1 MTALERIKQIGEQW
15 FLTEPLLFAVYCSH
29 EFCENDSLDV
39 AVRTGNRMVEYAPHI
54 LDKVSDADLLEYLKV
69 EMFRILLKHPYQRQP
84 PFAVKALLT
93 QASNITIADVY
104 DVAPVIKKHMSGTE
118 LELPQ
123 GLCFEEYYNLLLQQ
137 TSSNSSND
145 NKSDSDNKS
154 DNADDE
160 GSGGGDSGQQG
171 GEGGNAS
178 DGSSDGDSNGSG
190 TDSNAGDNDGNG
202 GGSQG
207 DSGSGMSRGNDG
219 NSHGGTGSGGGS
231 QGNGGGSQGEQEQ
244 RDSQTSELWDDDEEA
259 CCDINGFIEKAE
271 ASNTWGTIPGT
282 LKGLIKA
289 SLMVDLDYRKMLSL
303 FKTSVLS
310 SRRRLTR
317 MRPNRR
323 FGFDA
328 MGSRYE
334 LSTNLL
340 IAVDVSGSVTDK
352 SLEFFFSVINRLF
365 KYGIEKLDVLQFDAA
380 IQGNIEPLKKARR
393 TVKILGRGGTCFQP
407 AADYYCEHPE
417 YDGLIYFSDGYAPSP
432 IYNTKRPID
441 VLWVLCSK
449 SAYEANGS
457 RLKELNRNRVTYIP
471 RSE

>member
-1 MTALERIKQIGEQW
+1 MTALERIKQIGERW

-104 DVAPVIKKHMSGTE
+104 DVAPVVKKHMSGTE

-154 DNADDE
+154 DNVDDE

-231 QGNGGGSQGEQEQ
+231 QGEQEQ

-289 SLMVDLDYRKMLSL
+289 SLKVDLDYRKMLSL

-380 IQGNIEPLKKARR
+380 IQGNIEPLRKARR

>member
-1 MTALERIKQIGEQW
+1 MTALERIKQIGERW

-39 AVRTGNRMVEYAPHI
+39 AVRTGNRKVEYSPHI
-54 LDKVSDADLLEYLKV
+54 LARISDVDLLEYLKV

-84 PFAVKALLT
+84 PFAEKALLT

-104 DVAPVIKKHMSGTE
+104 DVAPAVKKQMSGTE
-118 LELPQ
+118 LKLRR
-123 GLCFEEYYNLLLQQ
+123 GLCFEEYYNLLHQQ
-137 TSSNSSND
+137 ALPDSGNGQKSGVD
-145 NKSDSDNKS
+145 QKSDD
-154 DNADDE
+154 A
-160 GSGGGDSGQQG
+160 GGDSGQDG
-171 GEGGNAS
+171 GEGGSDNTPNGAS
-178 DGSSDGDSNGSG
+178 D
-190 TDSNAGDNDGNG
+190 
-202 GGSQG
+202 
-207 DSGSGMSRGNDG
+207 DSGSGDG
-219 NSHGGTGSGGGS
+219 NSRGDGS
-231 QGNGGGSQGEQEQ
+231 QGKSRGKGGPQGKGGSSRGEQQQ
-244 RDSQTSELWDDDEEA
+244 RDSQSSELWDDDEEA
-259 CCDINGFIEKAE
+259 CCDINSFIEMAE
-271 ASNTWGTIPGT
+271 AGNTWGTIPGE
-282 LKGLIKA
+282 LVGLIKA
-289 SLMVDLDYRKMLSL
+289 SLKVDLDYRKMLSL

-310 SRRRLTR
+310 SKRRLTR

-323 FGFDA
+323 SGFDA

-365 KYGIEKLDVLQFDAA
+365 KYGIEKLEVLQFDAK
-380 IQGNIEPLKKARR
+380 IQGDVEPLKKARR
-393 TVKILGRGGTCFQP
+393 TVKVLGRGGTCFQP

-432 IYNTKRPID
+432 VYNTKRPID

-449 SAYEANGS
+449 SAYEENGA

>member
-1 MTALERIKQIGEQW
+1 MTALERIKQIGERW

-104 DVAPVIKKHMSGTE
+104 DVAPVVKKHMSGTE

-154 DNADDE
+154 DNVDDE

-289 SLMVDLDYRKMLSL
+289 SLKVDLDYRKMLSL

-310 SRRRLTR
+310 ST
-317 MRPNRR
+317 PW
-323 FGFDA
+323 GA
-328 MGSRYE
+328 A
-334 LSTNLL
+334 TN
-340 IAVDVSGSVTDK
+340 
-352 SLEFFFSVINRLF
+352 FR
-365 KYGIEKLDVLQFDAA
+365 Q
-380 IQGNIEPLKKARR
+380 
-393 TVKILGRGGTCFQP
+393 TC
-407 AADYYCEHPE
+407 
-417 YDGLIYFSDGYAPSP
+417 
-432 IYNTKRPID
+432 
-441 VLWVLCSK
+441 
-449 SAYEANGS
+449 
-457 RLKELNRNRVTYIP
+457 
-471 RSE
+471 

>member
-1 MTALERIKQIGEQW
+1 MTALERIKQIGERW

-39 AVRTGNRMVEYAPHI
+39 AVRTGNRKVEYSPHI
-54 LDKVSDADLLEYLKV
+54 LARISDVDLLEYLKV

-84 PFAVKALLT
+84 PFAEKALLT

-104 DVAPVIKKHMSGTE
+104 DVAPAVKKQMSGTE
-118 LELPQ
+118 LKLRR
-123 GLCFEEYYNLLLQQ
+123 GLCFEEYYNLLRQQ
-137 TSSNSSND
+137 ASPDSGNGQKSGVD
-145 NKSDSDNKS
+145 QKSDD
-154 DNADDE
+154 A
-160 GSGGGDSGQQG
+160 GGDSVQDG
-171 GEGGNAS
+171 GE
-178 DGSSDGDSNGSG
+178 
-190 TDSNAGDNDGNG
+190 

-207 DSGSGMSRGNDG
+207 DSGSADGQSGSGDGNGSNAGESGSGKSRGK
-219 NSHGGTGSGGGS
+219 GGPQGKGGS
-231 QGNGGGSQGEQEQ
+231 SRGEQQQ

-259 CCDINGFIEKAE
+259 CCDINSFIEMAE
-271 ASNTWGTIPGT
+271 AGNTWGTIPGE
-282 LKGLIKA
+282 LVGLIKA
-289 SLMVDLDYRKMLSL
+289 SLKVDLDYRKMLSL

-310 SRRRLTR
+310 SKRRLTR

-323 FGFDA
+323 SGFDA

-365 KYGIEKLDVLQFDAA
+365 KYGIEKLDVLQFDAK
-380 IQGNIEPLKKARR
+380 IQGDVEPLKKARR
-393 TVKILGRGGTCFQP
+393 TVKVLGRGGTCFQP

-432 IYNTKRPID
+432 VYNTKRPID

-449 SAYEANGS
+449 SAYEENGA

>member
-1 MTALERIKQIGEQW
+1 MTALERIKQIGERW

-39 AVRTGNRMVEYAPHI
+39 AVRTGNRKVEYSPHI
-54 LDKVSDADLLEYLKV
+54 LARISDVDLLEYLKV

-84 PFAVKALLT
+84 PFAEKALLT

-104 DVAPVIKKHMSGTE
+104 AVAPAVKKQMSGTE
-118 LELPQ
+118 LKLRR
-123 GLCFEEYYNLLLQQ
+123 GLCFEEYYNLLRQQ
-137 TSSNSSND
+137 ASPDSGNG
-145 NKSDSDNKS
+145 NKSDVVQKT
-154 DNADDE
+154 DDA
-160 GSGGGDSGQQG
+160 GGDSGQDG
-171 GEGGNAS
+171 GE
-178 DGSSDGDSNGSG
+178 
-190 TDSNAGDNDGNG
+190 

-207 DSGSGMSRGNDG
+207 DSGSADGQSGSGDGNGSNAGESGSGKSRGK
-219 NSHGGTGSGGGS
+219 GGPQGKGGS
-231 QGNGGGSQGEQEQ
+231 SRGEQQQ

-259 CCDINGFIEKAE
+259 CCDINSFIEMAE
-271 ASNTWGTIPGT
+271 AGNTWGTIPGE
-282 LKGLIKA
+282 LVGLIKA
-289 SLMVDLDYRKMLSL
+289 SLKVDLDYRKMLSL

-310 SRRRLTR
+310 SKRRLTR

-323 FGFDA
+323 SGFDA

-365 KYGIEKLDVLQFDAA
+365 KYGIEKLDVLQFDAK
-380 IQGNIEPLKKARR
+380 IQGDVEPLKKARR
-393 TVKILGRGGTCFQP
+393 TVKVLGRGGTCFQP

-432 IYNTKRPID
+432 VYNTKRPID

-449 SAYEANGS
+449 SAYEENGA